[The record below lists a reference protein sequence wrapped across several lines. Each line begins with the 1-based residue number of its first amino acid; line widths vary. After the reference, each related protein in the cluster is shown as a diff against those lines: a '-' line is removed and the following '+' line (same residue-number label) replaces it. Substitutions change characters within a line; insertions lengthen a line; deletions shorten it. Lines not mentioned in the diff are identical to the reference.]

1 MEQQRL
7 IDYTLHLADNALVL
21 GHRNSEW
28 TGFGPILEQD
38 IALSNIALDLIGQA
52 RNFYQYAARL
62 SNEGGGSASLGAG
75 RGEAGTGAASAGAAG
90 LGGGRRVVDL
100 GSGGEGGVTTDAGAA
115 GLGGGVTG
123 GVVLPG
129 AGDGGGAVGLGAGVT
144 EDTLAYLRDAWDY
157 RNCLLVEQNNGDWAK
172 TILRLFFFSAYQYF
186 FYQNLQQS
194 RDRDLAAIAEKSYK
208 EVTYHLRWSSEWV
221 IRLGD
226 GTEESHRR
234 MKEALDQLWKF
245 AGELFIPA
253 DYEKTLAEEGIA
265 VDLKAIR
272 PQWEERVEVVFQ
284 QAGLTKPA
292 AAWEQTGGKQGRHT
306 EHLGYLLAEMQF
318 LQRAYPGCEW

>member
-1 MEQQRL
+1 MEQQTL

-28 TGFGPILEQD
+28 TGHGPILEQD

-62 SNEGGGSASLGAG
+62 SNEGV
-75 RGEAGTGAASAGAAG
+75 GAAAAGAAG
-90 LGGGRRVVDL
+90 A
-100 GSGGEGGVTTDAGAA
+100 GSGRGVAMGTAAGA
-115 GLGGGVTG
+115 GGGVT
-123 GVVLPG
+123 
-129 AGDGGGAVGLGAGVT
+129 
-144 EDTLAYLRDAWDY
+144 EDMLAYLRDAWDY

-172 TILRLFFFSAYQYF
+172 TILRLFFFSTYQYY
-186 FYQNLQQS
+186 FYQRLQQS

-245 AGELFIPA
+245 TGELFVPA
-253 DYEKTLAEEGIA
+253 DYEKALAEKGIA
-265 VDLKAIR
+265 VDLTALR
-272 PQWEERVEVVFQ
+272 SQWEERVEVVFQ
-284 QAGLTKPA
+284 QAGLTRPA